1 MAHSAHL
8 VSPEVHV
15 PSFSAAL
22 AKFVLSFLA
31 LTTTMVLIGAL
42 AG

>member
-1 MAHSAHL
+1 MAHSAQL
-8 VSPEVHV
+8 ASSEVHV

-22 AKFVLSFLA
+22 ARFVLSFLV
-31 LTTTMVLIGAL
+31 LTTTMVFVGAI